1 MNEVTGNKLFVGSLA
16 WATTDQGLID
26 FFSAAGTVE
35 DAFVLKERETGRSRG
50 CGFVTMSSA
59 EEAQKAIEELNGKEL
74 DGREINVNM
83 AKPRD

>member
-1 MNEVTGNKLFVGSLA
+1 MSDTGNKLFVGSLA
-16 WATTDQGLID
+16 WATSDDSLRA
-26 FFSAAGTVE
+26 FFEAVGTVE

-50 CGFVTMSSA
+50 CGFVTMA
-59 EEAQKAIEELNGKEL
+59 TTEEANEAIAQLNGKDL